1 MEKLFI
7 IINEQHEIL
16 PDQERLLEKEFPGRK
31 VEKILVP
38 AKGWNLQEVNKK
50 SKELFNRALEEK
62 GDIVILSPIP
72 VLIKILSERSVIQ
85 SIKNEKNGYQGNVEI
100 YIFHND
106 KREKKELPNGKIIT
120 IVAKEGWQLV

>member
-16 PDQERLLEKEFPGRK
+16 PDQERLLEKEFSGRK
-31 VEKILVP
+31 IEKILVP
-38 AKGWNLQEVNKK
+38 AKGWNLQEVNEK